1 MIPFDKAR
9 WWPLL
14 LLLGLC
20 VSAEAREYRRALPG
34 YRFEFPRDHFSRLAL
49 TARPSLPDQELDTRK
64 STQVIYWEGSVN
76 VTGTYEGNPVT
87 GHGYVELTG
96 YAGKFNQ
103 RI

>member
-20 VSAEAREYRRALPG
+20 LSTRDGIGFGRRA
-34 YRFEFPRDHFSRLAL
+34 FPTRSSWFWTS
-49 TARPSLPDQELDTRK
+49 SLPDQERGTRK
-64 STQVIYWEGSVN
+64 SIQVIYWEGSVN
-76 VTGTYEGNPVT
+76 VTGTYEGNPVA

>member
-1 MIPFDKAR
+1 M
-9 WWPLL
+9 W
-14 LLLGLC
+14 
-20 VSAEAREYRRALPG
+20 
-34 YRFEFPRDHFSRLAL
+34 
-49 TARPSLPDQELDTRK
+49 TPSLPDQELDTRK

>member
-1 MIPFDKAR
+1 MPHPLESAQDDPFR
-9 WWPLL
+9 Q
-14 LLLGLC
+14 
-20 VSAEAREYRRALPG
+20 SALVAPPA
-34 YRFEFPRDHFSRLAL
+34 A
-49 TARPSLPDQELDTRK
+49 ARPVSQHEGRDWFWTSSLPDQELDTRK
-64 STQVIYWEGSVN
+64 SIQVIYWEGSVN